1 MAKVLGPPP
10 VRLCKALGCR
20 KPVHENDR
28 CLLHWHR
35 QIEREEYAAREAE
48 RAATVKLAGGDKAIR
63 HCTVRS
69 CDRPSHARGLCLAH
83 YERFMS
89 DNKTPLDAWD
99 PATRPPQWRDGDP
112 APYPGGHDGGRVPVR
127 QPLPEETTFS
137 FP

>member
-48 RAATVKLAGGDKAIR
+48 LAATVKLAEGDKTIR

-69 CDRPSHARGLCLAH
+69 CDRPSHAGGLCLAH
-83 YERFMS
+83 YERFRRHQS
-89 DNKTPLDAWD
+89 LTHLFP
-99 PATRPPQWRDGDP
+99 TGDSRR
-112 APYPGGHDGGRVPVR
+112 HHREQLC
-127 QPLPEETTFS
+127 QPEDQK
-137 FP
+137 